1 MSFELCFLVTGERP
15 SDFLPVV
22 LSCQCS
28 VVWKLQTQTPAV
40 KYKRNVSTDLS
51 QWGPN
56 VLDQLCSHCN
66 LCLLYCPT
74 NWTKNNKT
82 EKILSLSEDTNRPDS
97 DFFPDNVRNVL
108 FTIWAFVCFR
118 FHSMSLM
125 PHDEPLHCSALQPLR
140 TLNVF
145 LSSSLPGLMSISVIT
160 STAGGDGGLRVC
172 SFK

>member
-82 EKILSLSEDTNRPDS
+82 EKILSLSEDTINRA
-97 DFFPDNVRNVL
+97 DFDFSLIMLGMFCLWCESLFVL
-108 FTIWAFVCFR
+108 GSTQCLWCITTSHSAVLRCCHWEL
-118 FHSMSLM
+118 SMS
-125 PHDEPLHCSALQPLR
+125 
-140 TLNVF
+140 
-145 LSSSLPGLMSISVIT
+145 SSSARYRGW
-160 STAGGDGGLRVC
+160 C
-172 SFK
+172 